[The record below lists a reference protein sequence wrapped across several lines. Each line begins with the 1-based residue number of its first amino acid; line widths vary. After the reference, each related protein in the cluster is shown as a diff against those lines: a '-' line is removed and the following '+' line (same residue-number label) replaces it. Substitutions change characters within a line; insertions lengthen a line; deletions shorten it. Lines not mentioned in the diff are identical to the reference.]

1 MSPSEL
7 MPFGRSEYDRVR
19 RKMKTRALARKTKR
33 RVFNTLGR
41 YGINTPARLFLAVFV
56 AGLFVF
62 SFTMAAFSIGL
73 PNPARLV
80 IYAAKESTKVYDR
93 NGEVLYDI
101 FNEKRRTTIPFSDMP
116 EVIKQATIAIEDQ
129 DFYRHNGFDIKGFLR
144 GIILQPL
151 RGRGVQGG
159 STITQQFVKNALLG
173 DSRTI
178 TRKARELILAF
189 ELEAVYSKDKIL
201 ELYLNEIPYG
211 SGSYG
216 VQQAAKMYFGK
227 DAKDISLAEAAI
239 LAALPQAPGRYSPY
253 GQNPDLLMARKDL
266 VLSQMQKQGYITK
279 AEEAEAKK
287 AEIKFQPKR
296 DSIRA
301 PHFVMYV
308 KELLAAKYGEK
319 MLEEGGLR
327 ITTTL
332 DIEKQKAAEDTISAL
347 AESNKTKYNA
357 GNAAL
362 VSLDPN
368 TGEILAMVGSKDY
381 FDMEAEGNVN
391 VAIRER
397 QPGSSIK
404 PIVYATAFKKD
415 YAPATML
422 MDVST
427 DFGQGY
433 RPRNY
438 DGTFRG
444 PMSIRESLANSIN
457 IPAVKALAYAGVE
470 ETIDTAHDLGITTL
484 NGGADRYGLSLTLG
498 GGEVTLLDLTRAYG
512 VFAAGGD
519 LTPTMAV
526 LKVEDK
532 YGRVLEENEPEKS
545 KQVLDPQIAYL
556 INNIL
561 SDDAARA
568 RVFGMGGPL
577 TLPGRTVAA
586 KTGTTND
593 YKDGWTIGYTPDLVT
608 GVWAGN
614 NRNEEMTAASGL
626 VAAPI
631 WNRYMKAALSGVAN
645 KSFERPDGI
654 REVVVDAL
662 SGKLPV
668 EGVTP
673 TTKTEIFASWSVPT
687 ESDDVH
693 VVKKVMK
700 ADTSKLAPA
709 KADDDVTED
718 KVFTVLHSE
727 RPNSANWESPVA
739 AWATENGYNNVPTET
754 YSGPMDSNVQPEITM
769 LSPADGTI
777 ITGDFQIN
785 ANVRPGVSVK
795 RVEYLYDG
803 LVKGQATAAPYQFT
817 IKAPKQDGQ
826 NHVVRVRLLK
836 TDNSTAE
843 DSVTITTGG

>member
-1 MSPSEL
+1 
-7 MPFGRSEYDRVR
+7 MPFGPRDEFNRIR
-19 RKMKTRALARKTKR
+19 RQIKARALARKTRK

-41 YGINTPARLFLAVFV
+41 YGIDSSSRLFLAGFIAV
-56 AGLFVF
+56 LFVF

-80 IYAAKESTKVYDR
+80 IYAAKDSTKVFDR
-93 NGEVLYDI
+93 NGKVLYDI
-101 FNEKRRTTIPFSDMP
+101 FSEKRRTTIAFADMP
-116 EVIKQATIAIEDQ
+116 EDVKQATIAIEDK

-144 GIILQPL
+144 GVILAPL
-151 RGRGVQGG
+151 TGKGFQGG

-189 ELEAVYSKDKIL
+189 EIEAIYPKDKIF

-211 SGSYG
+211 SGAYG
-216 VQQAAKMYFGK
+216 VQQASKMYFGK
-227 DAKDISLAEAAI
+227 DAKDLSLPEAAT

-266 VLSQMQKQGYITK
+266 VLTQMQKQGYITK
-279 AEEAEAKK
+279 SELATAKK

-319 MLEEGGLR
+319 VLEEGGLR

-332 DIEKQKAAEDTISAL
+332 DIDKQKAAEETIANL
-347 AESNKTKYNA
+347 AESNKKKYNA

-391 VAIRER
+391 VALRER

-415 YAPATML
+415 YAPSTML
-422 MDVST
+422 MDVPT

-433 RPRNY
+433 KPRNY
-438 DGTFRG
+438 DGSFRG

-457 IPAVKALAYAGVE
+457 IPAVKALAYAGIDQ
-470 ETIDTAHDLGITTL
+470 TIDTAHDMGITTL

-498 GGEVTLLDLTRAYG
+498 GGEVTLMDLTRAYG
-512 VFAAGGD
+512 VFAAGGE
-519 LTPTMAV
+519 LAPTIAV
-526 LKVEDK
+526 LKVEDSK
-532 YGRVLEENEPEKS
+532 GRVLEENEPEQPKR
-545 KQVLDPQIAYL
+545 VLDAQVAYL
-556 INNIL
+556 INSIL
-561 SDDAARA
+561 SDDSARA

-626 VAAPI
+626 VAAPM
-631 WNRYMKAALSGVAN
+631 WNRYMRLALSGMPN
-645 KSFERPDGI
+645 KSFARPEGI
-654 REVVVDAL
+654 RDVVVDSL

-673 TTKTEIFASWSVPT
+673 TTRSDVFASWSVPT
-687 ESDDVH
+687 ETDDVH

-700 ADTSKLAPA
+700 ADNSKLAPA
-709 KADDDVTED
+709 NAAPELTED
-718 KVFTVLHSE
+718 KVFAVLHSE
-727 RPNSANWESPVA
+727 RPNSPNWENAVIT
-739 AWATENGYNNVPTET
+739 WAQANGYNNVPTET
-754 YSGPMDSNVQPEITM
+754 YSGPMDAGVTPEIVLTSPT
-769 LSPADGTI
+769 LSQK
-777 ITGDFQIN
+777 ITGDFQ
-785 ANVRPGVSVK
+785 AVASVKDPSTVK
-795 RVEYLYDG
+795 RVEFYYDG
-803 LVKGQATAAPYQFT
+803 ILKGQVSSAPYQFT
-817 IKAPKQDGQ
+817 FKSPKQDGAS
-826 NHVVRVRLLK
+826 HTVGVRLLK
-836 TDNSTAE
+836 KDNSTAE
-843 DSVTITTGG
+843 AKVAITTGP